1 MKKKLS
7 LHEFTDQIDGFY
19 DLGIK
24 NQVDYLVFYLTNHA
38 GYNSVTAKTV
48 NEQLAEH
55 DLHKYKRL
63 PQYLSDA
70 SRTRDG
76 KYVKLEVGGY
86 KLNGKLA
93 SELSATLTGSPVKNS
108 LDKKLVQI
116 VKAVGEDDERAF
128 LEEALKCYQVAAYR
142 AAIVMIWIVTVDHMQ
157 NYILANKLNEFNAE
171 LKKNPDRKVKLIVIK
186 DDFSDLPENKFIEL
200 CRAGNIISN
209 DVRKILDAKLGIRNS
224 AAHPSGIT
232 VGEHKAVE
240 FGIDLINNVIIKYTD
255 VRSTSAFPPERSL
268 DASTAWTARKPNP
281 LS

>member
-1 MKKKLS
+1 MVLSSDETHQRTQAQVKKQLS
-7 LHEFTDQIDGFY
+7 LHEFTSQIDGFY

-24 NQVDYLVFYLTNHA
+24 SQVDYLVFYLTNHA
-38 GYNSVTAKTV
+38 GYNSVTARTV
-48 NEQLAEH
+48 NEQLIEL
-55 DLHKYKRL
+55 DLHTYKRL

-76 KYVKLEVGGY
+76 KYVKLKAGGY

-93 SELSATLTGSPVKNS
+93 TELSVTLTGTPAKNS
-108 LDKKLVQI
+108 LDKELIQI
-116 VKAVGEDDERAF
+116 VKTVGEDNERAF

-142 AAIVMIWIVTVDHMQ
+142 AAIVLIWLVSVDHMQ
-157 NYILANKLNEFNAE
+157 NYVLTKKLSEFNAE
-171 LKKNPDRKVKLIVIK
+171 LKKNPDRKVKRIVSK

-200 CRAGNIISN
+200 CRAASIISN

-240 FGIDLINNVIIKYTD
+240 FGIDLINNVILKY
-255 VRSTSAFPPERSL
+255 V
-268 DASTAWTARKPNP
+268 
-281 LS
+281 